1 MEQSLFEFDDYKAYL
16 REFAGQ
22 KKRSG
27 VRLAMAKALSCQPG
41 HISHVLN
48 ENAHFSLE
56 QGETLSTFLAHGK
69 EERHY
74 FLLLLQKQR
83 ASTLPLEK
91 YFEDQIKE
99 IKRNR
104 LVLTERLE
112 KGHRLSETER
122 AKYYSSWT
130 YAAVHIGLSIPA
142 LQDKKVLSD
151 FFQIKPLKIAEII
164 EFLIGAGLVLEKPGG
179 GYSFGPTQ
187 VRIGND
193 SHHIIKHH
201 TNWRNRAIESLE
213 REEPEDLHYSGVFT
227 LSQSD
232 ALKVKDRLI
241 EEIKA
246 CQKVIRDSPEEKII
260 GFNVDFFNLRIKT
273 EA

>member
-1 MEQSLFEFDDYKAYL
+1 
-16 REFAGQ
+16 
-22 KKRSG
+22 
-27 VRLAMAKALSCQPG
+27 MAKALACQPG

-48 ENAHFSLE
+48 EDAHFSLE
-56 QGETLSTFLAHGK
+56 QGEALSQFLAHGN

-74 FLLLLQKQR
+74 FLLLLQRQR
-83 ASTLPLEK
+83 ASTHALEK
-91 YFEDQIKE
+91 YFADQIKE

-104 LVLTERLE
+104 LVLTERLGKE
-112 KGHRLSETER
+112 HRLSESDR

-130 YAAVHIGLSIPA
+130 YAAIHIGLSIPA
-142 LQDKKVLSD
+142 LQDKKALSD
-151 FFQIKPLKIAEII
+151 FFQINPRKVAEII
-164 EFLIGAGLVLEKPGG
+164 EFLLSAGLILEKPGG
-179 GYSFGPTQ
+179 GYGFGPTQ

-201 TNWRNRAIESLE
+201 TNWRNRAIESLD
-213 REEPEDLHYSGVFT
+213 REELEDLHYSGVFT

-232 ALKVKDRLI
+232 ALKVKDRLL

-246 CQKVIRDSPEEKII
+246 CQKVIRESPEEKII